1 MTYELS
7 HGEALLMGAIEG
19 LTEFLP
25 VSSTGHLIITGDLI
39 GFTGEGAKTFEI
51 AIQLGAILAICW
63 HYRARL
69 LCVLYGLPSD
79 PAARR
84 FALNLLVAFLPAAI
98 LGALF
103 HGTIKALLFDPLSV
117 AVALVVGGGLILLV
131 ERLRG
136 EPRVRSIDDLS
147 WRDALLVGFAQALA
161 LVPGTSR
168 SGATIIGGLAFGL
181 SRPVATE
188 FSFFLAIPTMFA
200 ATVFDLGAHFG
211 QLGRHDLEVLG
222 LGFAMAFVSAL
233 IAVRTF
239 IGYVKDHSFRP
250 FAYYRIVFGAIVFVY
265 FLGRS

>member
-7 HGEALLMGAIEG
+7 HGEALLLGVIEG

-25 VSSTGHLIITGDLI
+25 VSSTGHLIITGALI
-39 GFTGEGAKTFEI
+39 GFTGEAAKTFEI

-69 LCVLYGLPSD
+69 LRVLYGLASD
-79 PAARR
+79 PAARH
-84 FALNLLVAFLPAAI
+84 FALNIAVAFLPAAI

-103 HGTIKALLFDPLSV
+103 HNAIKALLFHPVTV

-131 ERLRG
+131 ERLHG

-147 WRDALLVGFAQALA
+147 WRDALVVGCAQALA

-181 SRPVATE
+181 SRQVATE

-200 ATVFDLGAHFG
+200 ATIFDLWAHVG
-211 QLGRHDLEVLG
+211 QLGRYDLEVLG
-222 LGFAMAFVSAL
+222 LGFVMAFVSAL
-233 IAVRTF
+233 IAVRTL

-265 FLGRS
+265 FLGRY

>member
-39 GFTGEGAKTFEI
+39 GFTGETAKTFEI

-69 LCVLYGLPSD
+69 LHVLYGLPSD

-84 FALNLLVAFLPAAI
+84 FALNLSIAFLPAAI

-103 HGTIKALLFDPLSV
+103 HGAIKASLFHPVTV

-147 WRDALLVGFAQALA
+147 WRDALVVGCAQALA

-181 SRPVATE
+181 SRQVATE

-200 ATVFDLGAHFG
+200 ATVFDLGASFG

-233 IAVRTF
+233 IAVRTL